1 MVTYK
6 EQLKKK
12 KYYVI
17 NKDNETLGL
26 FTNLTSLCEE
36 MKKADAK
43 FPSYWTIIKLDKSKP
58 IKIKDYTIQE
68 IKISRN

>member
-17 NKDNETLGL
+17 NKDNITLGL
-26 FTNLTSLCEE
+26 FTNLKQLCEE
-36 MKKADAK
+36 IKLIEPK
-43 FPSYWTIIKLDKSKP
+43 FPSYWTITRLDKSKP
-58 IKIKDYTIQE
+58 IKILDYIIQE
-68 IKISRN
+68 IKMN